1 MDKFEEQI
9 HNDLHQYLLSVNE
22 IDERLPE
29 CADVEGK
36 WETIANAYIPDGM
49 TIGSTM
55 LRKTTCM
62 TICVTNA
69 ATMPW
74 TSISAETYSN
84 SKTRILLRLKSSL
97 ASVPHECITR

>member
-36 WETIANAYIPDGM
+36 WETIANAYIPDGV
-49 TIGSTM
+49 
-55 LRKTTCM
+55 REFQ
-62 TICVTNA
+62 N
-69 ATMPW
+69 
-74 TSISAETYSN
+74 
-84 SKTRILLRLKSSL
+84 
-97 ASVPHECITR
+97 